1 MRFDFIFSN
10 WILIWFV
17 LYYLN
22 YVSYSPK
29 FAFILGIIENVTL
42 LFMMIYNK
50 VNTVSLV
57 AFSIIIFTFKVVPLY
72 IIRNDSITV
81 NDVIFTLMLFNLHLV
96 WLLINGENFYR
107 STSKIVDSLTH
118 DKNETPLMYYLKEF
132 RNEFKY

>member
-29 FAFILGIIENVTL
+29 FAFILGVIENVVL
-42 LFMMIYNK
+42 LFMMMYNK

-57 AFSIIIFTFKVVPLY
+57 AFSIIIFTFKVIPLY
-72 IIRNDSITV
+72 IIRTDSISVT
-81 NDVIFTLMLFNLHLV
+81 DVIFTLMLFNLHLM
-96 WLLINGENFYR
+96 WLLVNGQDFYK
-107 STSKIVDSLTH
+107 TSVKIVDSLTH
-118 DKNETPLMYYLKEF
+118 DKNETPMMYYLKEL